1 MRRSVMT
8 MAVLAALSAGALAP
22 LAAPAAAQD
31 SRQGI
36 WSSILKGVT
45 QPKAGALSQ
54 RDASTG
60 LKEAL
65 SNGVVAVTN
74 RLGRTDGFFRD
85 PKVHIPL
92 PSTLASAQ
100 RGLRPLGMSAPLDD
114 LELKL
119 NRAAEAAMPQA
130 KTLFL
135 DAVRG
140 MTFSDA
146 VSIVKGGDDSATR
159 YLRQKTQTRL
169 ADLLTPHMQHALEQS
184 GAFTALDAAVSRSRI
199 NPGTLGQNLRA
210 DLVNFAVAKALDGA
224 FGYISEEERAIRHD
238 PAKRTSDILRR
249 VFG

>member
-8 MAVLAALSAGALAP
+8 MAVLAALSAGAVAP
-22 LAAPAAAQD
+22 LATAQD
-31 SRQGI
+31 DRRGVL
-36 WSSILKGVT
+36 SSILKGVT

-54 RDASTG
+54 RDAATG

-74 RLGRTDGFFRD
+74 RLGRTDGFYRD
-85 PKVHIPL
+85 AKVHIPL

-130 KTLFL
+130 RTLFL

-140 MTFSDA
+140 ISFSDA

-159 YLRQKTQTRL
+159 YLRQKTQTKL
-169 ADLLTPHMQHALEQS
+169 SELLTPHMQRALEQS
-184 GAFTALDAAVSRSRI
+184 GAFTALDTAVSRSRI

-210 DLVNFAVAKALDGA
+210 DMVNFAVAKALDGA
-224 FGYISEEERAIRHD
+224 FGYISDEERAIRQD

-249 VFG
+249 VFGG

>member
-1 MRRSVMT
+1 MRRNVMT
-8 MAVLAALSAGALAP
+8 MAVLAVLSAAAVAP
-22 LAAPAAAQD
+22 FATAQD
-31 SRQGI
+31 DRRGVL
-36 WSSILKGVT
+36 SSILKGVT

-140 MTFSDA
+140 ISFSDA

-159 YLRQKTQTRL
+159 YLRQKTQTKL
-169 ADLLTPHMQHALEQS
+169 TELLTPHMQHALEQS
-184 GAFTALDAAVSRSRI
+184 GAFTALDNAVSRSRI

-210 DLVNFAVAKALDGA
+210 DMVNFAVAKALDGA
-224 FGYISEEERAIRHD
+224 FGYISDEERAIRHD

>member
-1 MRRSVMT
+1 MRRSVMA
-8 MAVLAALSAGALAP
+8 MAVLAALSGVAL
-22 LAAPAAAQD
+22 APAAAQD
-31 SRQGI
+31 NRQGI
-36 WSSILKGVT
+36 LSSILKGVT
-45 QPKAGALSQ
+45 QPRPGALSQ

-65 SNGVVAVTN
+65 SNGVVAVTT

-85 PKVHIPL
+85 AKVHIPL

-130 KTLFL
+130 RTLFL

-159 YLRQKTQTRL
+159 YLRQKTQTKL
-169 ADLLTPHMQHALEQS
+169 AELLTPHMQRALEQS
-184 GAFTALDAAVSRSRI
+184 GAFTALDGAVSRARI

-210 DLVNFAVAKALDGA
+210 DMVNFAVSKALDGA
-224 FGYISEEERAIRHD
+224 FAYISEEERAIRHD